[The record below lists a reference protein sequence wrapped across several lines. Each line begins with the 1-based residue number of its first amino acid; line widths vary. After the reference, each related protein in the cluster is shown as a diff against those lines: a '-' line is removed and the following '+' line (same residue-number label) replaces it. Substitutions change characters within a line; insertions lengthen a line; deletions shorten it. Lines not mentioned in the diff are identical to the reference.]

1 MTFKN
6 LQDDLIT
13 EVETL
18 LKDVVTQNTDG
29 EQVVGVKGYAHRLPI
44 TQSDEDD
51 PAQYFPYFIVRF
63 DTGKTEDDDDC
74 WHIAVDIILG
84 VYDMGDQTQDEEGKT
99 HVLISGHENILVMI
113 QRIVDRFAWDPLFD
127 KKYRADQNIQWAVGE
142 DDTYPFY
149 FGAVAITFSVPKI
162 GRKEP
167 EYYG

>member
-6 LQDDLIT
+6 LQDDLIK

-18 LKDVVTQNTDG
+18 LKDIQTTDTDG
-29 EQVVGVKGYAHRLPI
+29 KEVVGVKGYAHRLPI

-51 PAQYFPYFIVRF
+51 PAQYFPYFIIRF
-63 DTGKTEDDDDC
+63 DTGRTRDDDDC
-74 WHIAVDIILG
+74 WHVATDIVLG
-84 VYDMGDQTQDEEGKT
+84 IHDRAT
-99 HVLISGHENILVMI
+99 SNGHESILSMI

-127 KKYRADQNIQWAVGE
+127 KKYRADQDIQWAVAE
-142 DDTYPFY
+142 DDTYPFF

-167 EYYG
+167 EEYV